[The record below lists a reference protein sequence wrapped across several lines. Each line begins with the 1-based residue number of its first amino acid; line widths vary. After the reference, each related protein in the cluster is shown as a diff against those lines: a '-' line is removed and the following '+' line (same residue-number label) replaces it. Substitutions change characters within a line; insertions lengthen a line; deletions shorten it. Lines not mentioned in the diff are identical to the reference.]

1 MINKI
6 YKLFVILID
15 PISDPKTKS
24 SSYINKMNFNAN
36 DDNGEDAKEIP
47 SPNKWGF
54 NKVYDEFKTYSDL
67 KIATED
73 LRIFG

>member
-47 SPNKWGF
+47 SPNK
-54 NKVYDEFKTYSDL
+54 
-67 KIATED
+67 
-73 LRIFG
+73 